1 MRSRITDM
9 LLLVTT
15 VKLLAEIALM
25 ALAGQWLLGL
35 LAGTKREQNLVYQLL
50 RVLAR
55 PAVGIARC
63 ITPVQV
69 AQHQLPLVAFL
80 LLCVVWLAA
89 TLSKIRMCVAIGVA
103 LCQ

>member
-1 MRSRITDM
+1 M

-15 VKLLAEIALM
+15 VKLIAEIALM

-35 LAGTKREQNLVYQLL
+35 LAGAKCEQNLVYQLL

-55 PAVGIARC
+55 PAVGVARC
-63 ITPVQV
+63 VTPTQV
-69 AQHQLPLVAFL
+69 AQRHLPLVAFL
-80 LLCVVWLAA
+80 LLGVVWLAA
-89 TLSKIRMCVAIGVA
+89 TLSKIRMCVAMGVV